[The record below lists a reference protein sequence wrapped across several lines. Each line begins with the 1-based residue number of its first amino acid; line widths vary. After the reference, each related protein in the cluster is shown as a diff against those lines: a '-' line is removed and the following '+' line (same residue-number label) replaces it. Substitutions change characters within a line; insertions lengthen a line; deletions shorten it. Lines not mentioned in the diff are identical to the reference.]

1 MTSWW
6 SIHLGLLSIS
16 DSSLSAHQRIVLAG
30 EGSFAFSSGQVRPTR
45 GSPALRTSFAVKK
58 NLTAKNAKDSQ
69 RTQSKSLGQRQTASL
84 PAFVLHCPSLV
95 PQVMIQSR
103 FLLPI
108 SL

>member
-1 MTSWW
+1 MTSWR

-16 DSSLSAHQRIVLAG
+16 DSSLSAHRRIMLAG

-69 RTQSKSLGQRQTASL
+69 RTQSKSLGQVAKLVTTGFRSSL
-84 PAFVLHCPSLV
+84 PF
-95 PQVMIQSR
+95 SR
-103 FLLPI
+103 VA
-108 SL
+108 SYDSE